1 MNLHMEVWIA
11 QSFNPRL
18 SQLKPQSQNCGQ
30 VGGSHDSNRDVGI
43 DVMAFN
49 IQVANDVV
57 DICKDIPVVQTQH
70 TKWTY

>member
-11 QSFNPRL
+11 QSFHPRL
-18 SQLKPQSQNCGQ
+18 SQLEPQSQNCGQ
-30 VGGSHDSNRDVGI
+30 VGGYHDSNRDVGI
-43 DVMAFN
+43 DVMAFS
-49 IQVANDVV
+49 IQVTNDVV